1 MFSVRYELN
10 IIYKLGHANSVTS
23 IKAAMEMQ
31 QCVTFALL
39 HYMSLSKALL
49 WRIYVTG
56 NDEFL

>member
-1 MFSVRYELN
+1 MNLIFV
-10 IIYKLGHANSVTS
+10 YKLGHVNSVNG
-23 IKAAMEMQ
+23 IKAAMETQ

-39 HYMSLSKALL
+39 HYMSLSKIFL